1 MMTCHTADAGAIK
14 ATAMK
19 LLLKQFILFAL
30 VGAAGTALH
39 FAVLVG
45 IVQARL
51 AGPVAGSICGFCAGA
66 IVNYLLNY
74 HITFNS
80 NGEHL
85 PTFFKFFCIAVSGLC
100 LNTLIMF
107 WLTQQWHYLASQVV
121 ATGLTLV
128 WNFLCNR
135 FWTFK
140 ESCLAR

>member
-1 MMTCHTADAGAIK
+1 
-14 ATAMK
+14 MK
-19 LLLKQFILFAL
+19 LFIKQFALFTL
-30 VGAAGTALH
+30 VGAAGTTVH

-45 IVQARL
+45 IVQTGL
-51 AGPVAGSICGFCAGA
+51 AGPVAGSICGFSAGA
-66 IVNYLLNY
+66 VVNYLLNY

-80 NGEHL
+80 NGKHL
-85 PTFFKFFCIAVSGLC
+85 PTFFKFFGIAVSGLC

-107 WLTQQWHYLASQVV
+107 WLTQQLHYLVSQVV
-121 ATGLTLV
+121 ATGLVLV